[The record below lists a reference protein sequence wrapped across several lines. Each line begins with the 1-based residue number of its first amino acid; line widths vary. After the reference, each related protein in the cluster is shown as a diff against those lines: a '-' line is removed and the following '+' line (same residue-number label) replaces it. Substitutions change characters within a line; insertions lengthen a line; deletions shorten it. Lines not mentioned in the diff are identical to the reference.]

1 MDFSDCKGNKNI
13 RLSHLVAIKRSAEM
27 LDNWRAFTRRKLI
40 NRKPP
45 TPKDG
50 VRGF

>member
-1 MDFSDCKGNKNI
+1 MDFSDRKGNKNI
-13 RLSHLVAIKRSAEM
+13 RLSHLIAIKRSAEM
-27 LDNWRAFTRRKLI
+27 LDNWRAFSIRKPI
-40 NRKPP
+40 NRNSP